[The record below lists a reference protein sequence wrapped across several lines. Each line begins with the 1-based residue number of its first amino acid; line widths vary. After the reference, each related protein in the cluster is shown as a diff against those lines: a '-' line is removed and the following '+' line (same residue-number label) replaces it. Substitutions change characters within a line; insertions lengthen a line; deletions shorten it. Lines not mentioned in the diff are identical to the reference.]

1 MTNSSESKWRTEV
14 EASFVKAWPVFI
26 TACLFNIVF
35 TLRHM
40 LMDPV
45 LRSFIKCDEAGG
57 EIFSGSSFCGDKKYV
72 VQSAVRQSAMLSA
85 TEGIMSMFVVPVI
98 GAVSDRHGRLPALR
112 TSILATFL
120 FLLLNLVSQDVIA
133 LRFLAFACSSA
144 SAAFFPTFHA
154 ILGDC
159 GGNRSVSFTVKIIFA
174 NAGQLIGWIVGVAI
188 LRQEFVDYTFM
199 WVALL
204 TIFSFG
210 SVVAC
215 RIEESRPVGLN
226 PASSSPNV
234 FAALYFAIQNP
245 FLLRWCIAKFLA
257 LFGLSVMSLLKS
269 FVLSAYDWRQ
279 GTLEGAMGVFFMISA
294 TSTLAGP
301 WFVDRY
307 SVETVVERCT
317 LMGAISLSM
326 LLFAPL
332 GSLFCAFAAFLQA
345 AGACTIAAS
354 SALLAERFTEDQGK
368 AQSVVV
374 AIAGGASNLGSL
386 LYSSLYDAKAE
397 GVSQAQ
403 PFAVAMVMGWAAYC
417 TLLSALESPSASPMP
432 GRQVAIQVEETRLF
446 QPDDPKSVVMGRRH
460 SFDLEDRKS
469 VV

>member
-1 MTNSSESKWRTEV
+1 M
-14 EASFVKAWPVFI
+14 
-26 TACLFNIVF
+26 
-35 TLRHM
+35 
-40 LMDPV
+40 
-45 LRSFIKCDEAGG
+45 
-57 EIFSGSSFCGDKKYV
+57 
-72 VQSAVRQSAMLSA
+72 
-85 TEGIMSMFVVPVI
+85 
-98 GAVSDRHGRLPALR
+98 
-112 TSILATFL
+112 
-120 FLLLNLVSQDVIA
+120 
-133 LRFLAFACSSA
+133 
-144 SAAFFPTFHA
+144 
-154 ILGDC
+154 
-159 GGNRSVSFTVKIIFA
+159 SFTVKIIFA
-174 NAGQLIGWIVGVAI
+174 HAGQLIGWIIGVAI

-204 TIFSFG
+204 AIFAFG

-215 RIEESRPVGLN
+215 RIQESRPVAPTGHS
-226 PASSSPNV
+226 SSSPNV
-234 FAALYFAIQNP
+234 FAALYLAIQNP

-279 GTLEGAMGVFFMISA
+279 GTLEGAMGVFFVISA

-332 GSLFCAFAAFLQA
+332 GSLFCAGAAFIQA

-386 LYSSLYDAKAE
+386 LYSWLYDAKAE
-397 GVSQAQ
+397 GVAQAQ

-417 TLLSALESPSASPMP
+417 TLLSALASPSQPSQPSH
-432 GRQVAIQVEETRLF
+432 RQSSMQEQARLF

-460 SFDLEDRKS
+460 SFDLEDGGLL
-469 VV
+469 